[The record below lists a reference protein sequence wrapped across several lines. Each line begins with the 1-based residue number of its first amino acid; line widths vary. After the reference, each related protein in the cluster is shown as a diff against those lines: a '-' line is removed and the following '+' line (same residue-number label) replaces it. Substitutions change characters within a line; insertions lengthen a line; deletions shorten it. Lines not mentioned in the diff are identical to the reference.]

1 MAFLHQA
8 LIFLGAAVVSVPL
21 FKRLGLGSVLG
32 YLVAGAIIG
41 PSGARLIGDVENVLH
56 FSELGVVLLLF
67 VIGLELQPSR
77 LWSLRQS
84 VFGMGG
90 AQVLLT
96 GGLLA
101 VVSWMLGL
109 SPGAAI
115 IAGFGL
121 SLSSTAFALQLLAER
136 NQLTTG
142 YGRLAFGILLFQ
154 DLAVIPL
161 LAALPLLGQTQA
173 AAVEPGW
180 HTGLKVLAV
189 LVGVVLVGRFLLRPL
204 FRIVASFHSQELFT
218 ATALLVVVGTAAL
231 LNAVGLS
238 MALGAF
244 LAGVLLSESEYRHE
258 LEADIEPFKGLL
270 LGLFF
275 IAVGMSVNL
284 GLIVEKPLLIAG
296 LVLGLVAL
304 KGAVLYG
311 LGRFSLEEQE
321 PSLSL
326 GVVISQG
333 GEFAFVL
340 FGLAVSFQV
349 MRPEVSELLV
359 VVVGLSM
366 ATTPLIY
373 AAYERWG
380 RPRFRQQTQARE
392 YNVAPEEDHPVIIA
406 GFGRVGQV
414 VGRLLRAKRIGFTA
428 IDASPE
434 HIDFMKRFG
443 SQVFYGDASRLD
455 LLRAARADKARVFVL
470 AIDDIEASLR
480 TARTVK
486 EHFPHLAVFARARN
500 RIHAYR
506 LLDLGIEHVMRETFA
521 GSMEMGGDILQELGL
536 TFSESHRV
544 MERLREHDEKLLRET
559 ARYHHDEKKLVE
571 MAARARKELESLFE
585 QDDAEQKKSA

>member
-1 MAFLHQA
+1 MSFLHQA
-8 LIFLGAAVVSVPL
+8 LVFLGAAVVSVPL

-32 YLVAGAIIG
+32 YLVAGAVIG
-41 PSGARLIGDVENVLH
+41 PSGAQLIGDVKNVLH

-77 LWSLRQS
+77 LWNLRHS

-90 AQVLLT
+90 AQVLIT
-96 GGLLA
+96 GSLLA
-101 VVSWMLGL
+101 AACFLFGL
-109 SPGAAI
+109 PPAAAI

-161 LAALPLLGQTQA
+161 LALLPLLGHTDA
-173 AAVEPGW
+173 TSVEPGW
-180 HTGLKVLAV
+180 HTGLKVVAV
-189 LVGVVLVGRFLLRPL
+189 LVGVVLSGRFLLRPL
-204 FRIVASFHSQELFT
+204 FRAVASFHSQELFT

-284 GLIVEKPLLIAG
+284 GLITERPGLITG
-296 LVLGLVAL
+296 LVVGLVAI

-311 LGRFSLEEQE
+311 LGRFNLKENE
-321 PSLSL
+321 PALSL

-340 FGLAVSFQV
+340 FALAVSFHV
-349 MRPEVSELLV
+349 MSTELADLLV

-366 ATTPLIY
+366 ATTPLLY

-380 RPRFRQQTQARE
+380 RPRFQKKAQARE
-392 YNVAPEEDHPVIIA
+392 YDVAPEEDHPVIIA

-414 VGRLLRAKRIGFTA
+414 VGRLLRAKRITFTA

-470 AIDDIEASLR
+470 AIDDVEASMR
-480 TARTVK
+480 TAKTVK
-486 EHFPHLAVFARARN
+486 EHFPHLTIFARARN
-500 RIHAYR
+500 RVHAYR

-521 GSMEMGGDILQELGL
+521 GSVEMGGDILQTMGL

-544 MERLREHDEKLLRET
+544 MERLRDHDEKLLRET
-559 ARYHHDEKKLVE
+559 ALFHRDEQKLVE
-571 MAARARKELESLFE
+571 AAARARKELESLFE
-585 QDDAEQKKSA
+585 QDDAEAKKSA

>member
-1 MAFLHQA
+1 MSFLHQA
-8 LIFLGAAVVSVPL
+8 LVFLGAAVVSVPL

-32 YLVAGAIIG
+32 YLAAGAIIG

-67 VIGLELQPSR
+67 VIGLELQPTR
-77 LWSLRQS
+77 LWGMRRT
-84 VFGMGG
+84 VFGLGG
-90 AQVLLT
+90 AQVVLT
-96 GGLLA
+96 GALLA
-101 VVSWMLGL
+101 AVCWLFGL

-161 LAALPLLGQTQA
+161 LALLPLLGHANA
-173 AAVEPGW
+173 ASPEAGW
-180 HTGLKVLAV
+180 LTGLKVVAV
-189 LVGVVLVGRFLLRPL
+189 LVGVVLSGRFVMRPL
-204 FRIVASFHSQELFT
+204 FRAVASFHSQELFT
-218 ATALLVVVGTAAL
+218 ATALLVVVGTASL
-231 LNAVGLS
+231 VNAVGLS

-284 GLIVEKPLLIAG
+284 GLIVARPVLVTG
-296 LVLGLVAL
+296 LVLGLVVL

-311 LGRFSLEEQE
+311 LGRWSLKQDE
-321 PSLSL
+321 PALSL

-340 FGLAVSFQV
+340 FALAVSFHV
-349 MRPEVSELLV
+349 MERELSELLV

-366 ATTPLIY
+366 ATTPLLY

-380 RPRFRQQTQARE
+380 RPRFRQQVAARE
-392 YNVAPEEDHPVIIA
+392 YDVAPQEDHPVIVA

-455 LLRAARADKARVFVL
+455 LLRAARADKARIFVV
-470 AIDDIEASLR
+470 AIDDVEASVR
-480 TARTVK
+480 TAKTVR
-486 EHFPHLAVFARARN
+486 EHFPHLVIFARARN
-500 RIHAYR
+500 RVHAYR
-506 LLDLGIEHVMRETFA
+506 LLDLGIEHVMRETFS
-521 GSMEMGGDILQELGL
+521 GSLEMGGEVLQSLGL

-544 MERLREHDEKLLRET
+544 MERLRDHDEKLLRDT
-559 ARYHHDEKKLVE
+559 ARFHGDEAKLIE
-571 MAARARKELESLFE
+571 IATRARKELESLFE
-585 QDDAEQKKSA
+585 QDDADQKKSA